1 MLIQSQFKNYLR
13 LFFLV
18 MSFASCDPSKKF
30 MKEGDRQYELGNND
44 GAANNYYNA
53 LLVKP
58 NKIEAAQGLNKT
70 GNIVLVNKFGEFGKY
85 VVSNDAEKSVRQYLA
100 CKKYYEKCKAVGVEL
115 DWPTMYDPI
124 YEDIKND
131 YISKLYDKG
140 LDLMQNNKFDQAEVV
155 FTSISE
161 IDPSYKDATVLRLKS
176 ILEPLYQHGLKMIEI
191 ENFKEAYR
199 DFNKVTN
206 QDLTYKN
213 AKQLRDE
220 VLAKA
225 SVGLGVL
232 PVQNQTRYQG
242 FDVRLYQQLVASLVQ
257 SKNPFLKVV
266 DRSSLESMLRE
277 QQLGMS
283 GVVDPESAA
292 KAGKLI
298 GLKYVLMTAISDL
311 KYEDEGMIKDSIV
324 AYEAYSETIPPSI
337 PNGLPQTVTRFRK
350 VNYCDTHQKRR
361 LYYRVFYQ
369 LVSTQTGQVVES
381 EVINEEASDEIHY
394 ATFNG
399 AVKTLY
405 PELPNGNYMPS
416 KPAAFREQ
424 FNQVKRE
431 LKSREEMIQQVCLQI
446 SQKIIAEINLYIEK

>member
-1 MLIQSQFKNYLR
+1 MLNKSQLKLSF
-13 LFFLV
+13 LFFTLLLT
-18 MSFASCDPSKKF
+18 FTSCDPSKHF
-30 MKEGDRQYELGNND
+30 MKEGDKQFELGNND
-44 GAANNYYNA
+44 GAANFYYNA
-53 LLVKP
+53 LVVKP
-58 NKIEAAQGLNKT
+58 NKIEAAQGLKKT
-70 GNIVLVNKFGEFGKY
+70 GNIVLANKFGEFGKY

-100 CKKYYEKCKAVGVEL
+100 CKKYYEKCKSVGVEL

-155 FTSISE
+155 FTTISE
-161 IDPSYKDATVLRLKS
+161 IEPSYKDATVLRMKS
-176 ILEPLYQHGLKMIEI
+176 ILEPLYQHGLKMMEL
-191 ENFKEAYR
+191 ENYKEAYR
-199 DFNKVTN
+199 DFNKITT
-206 QDLTYKN
+206 QDITYKN
-213 AKQLRDE
+213 AKILRDE

-257 SKNPFLKVV
+257 SKNPFLRVV

-311 KYEDEGMIKDSIV
+311 KYEDDGMIKDSII
-324 AYEAYSETIPPSI
+324 AYEAYSETIPPNI
-337 PNGLPQTVTRFRK
+337 PNGLPQSVTRFRK
-350 VNYCDTHQKRR
+350 VKYCDMHQKRR

-381 EVINEEASDEIHY
+381 EVITEEASDEIHY

-399 AVKTLY
+399 NIKTLY
-405 PELPNGNYMPS
+405 PELPTGNYMPG
-416 KPAAFREQ
+416 KPTEFREQ

-446 SQKIIAEINLYIEK
+446 SQKIITEINLYIEK